1 LFNKPHDLID
11 VSWEIDFMWKRKAIK
26 LLFLPENIKSQ
37 SKRESVIAVLAHLA
51 SGPKISTFITRSGP
65 QKEETMGTTT
75 GNCYLNSKPICGNVA
90 KNEAAR

>member
-1 LFNKPHDLID
+1 
-11 VSWEIDFMWKRKAIK
+11 
-26 LLFLPENIKSQ
+26 LFLPENIKSQ
-37 SKRESVIAVLAHLA
+37 SKRESVREREREVIAVLAHLA